1 MTSEDDDRAWWR
13 HSRRL
18 ARKAIVFGFA
28 VSLVP
33 AAIAGWLNRATLFGM
48 PFGGFFLAVV
58 TPLAI
63 AAAIFWFA
71 DRQHALDRALSPTD
85 D

>member
-1 MTSEDDDRAWWR
+1 MAEEDDDRAWWR
-13 HSRRL
+13 YSRRL
-18 ARKAIVFGFA
+18 ARKAIVFGLGI
-28 VSLVP
+28 SLVP
-33 AAIAGWLNRATLFGM
+33 AAIEGWLNRATFFGM

-71 DRQHALDRALSPTD
+71 DRQHALDRALRPFD

>member
-1 MTSEDDDRAWWR
+1 MATDEGRAWWR

-18 ARKAIVFGFA
+18 ARKAILLGAGVSIIPA
-28 VSLVP
+28 VIV
-33 AAIAGWLNRATLFGM
+33 GWLNRATVFGL

-63 AAAIFWFA
+63 AATIFWFA
-71 DRQHALDRALSPTD
+71 DRQHALDRAFNRSD